1 MIFNKNIEAFAKINS
16 FFLQV
21 LVTGNH
27 LQILTM
33 SIPQKGEMGEV
44 VHDGDQVFI
53 IVEGEGHAMVAGE
66 KTPAGSDHMIFV
78 PGGMVHNIVNTGGV
92 DLKLYA
98 ICGPPQ
104 HKPAT
109 IHTTKAEA
117 DAASQMM

>member
-44 VHDGDQVFI
+44 VHDGD
-53 IVEGEGHAMVAGE
+53 
-66 KTPAGSDHMIFV
+66 
-78 PGGMVHNIVNTGGV
+78 
-92 DLKLYA
+92 
-98 ICGPPQ
+98 
-104 HKPAT
+104 
-109 IHTTKAEA
+109 
-117 DAASQMM
+117 